1 MESRSCWKC
10 LNSFVGIGTL
20 CSNCQQTEA
29 LQKEGQENRE
39 LQQKIHAENIE
50 RQYQFARIAEQT
62 QLESQRAAARSEQLS
77 VESYTSEQDAYEYGL
92 TYIAEEFGTDSIGKS
107 KDNPDNLQIGVRA
120 NGELTYSITPPYVLP
135 HLLKS
140 FYKGVWE
147 SLWQYKAP
155 SGEFVNNL
163 VFEAG
168 NKIARGLLTSRGSLY
183 KSAEDKRQLGQ
194 TAGWHEGN
202 LFDYEHYDNIHEWPS
217 WQFIVQGYS
226 IEGTE
231 IYLEDSP
238 RDIKEVER
246 GGRQYAIK
254 IETQIN
260 EITGEINYR
269 YPYPFRDET
278 LNMHFRDG
286 VNAGTAQMNSE
297 GLKHKRL
304 TVDVPQIHQTIKS
317 DKIKDYVSLIWYIS
331 IYVTPF
337 LGWWLAWQLT
347 VGWNCFFS
355 MLVYVPLISALNCG
369 LYVIVFGQE
378 DSRFNRFNWYES
390 KTLKARQRLPMLVQ

>member
-1 MESRSCWKC
+1 MESRLCWKC

-29 LQKEGQENRE
+29 LQKESQENRE

-50 RQYQFARIAEQT
+50 RQYQFAQIAERT
-62 QLESQRAAARSEQLS
+62 RLESRRAAARSKQLL

-92 TYIAEEFGTDSIGKS
+92 RYIAEHFGTDSIGKR
-107 KDNPDNLQIGVRA
+107 KDNPHNLQIGVRA
-120 NGELTYSITPPYVLP
+120 NGEFTYSITPPYVLP

-155 SGEFVNNL
+155 SREVVNNL

-168 NKIARGLLTSRGSLY
+168 SKIARGLLTSQGWLF
-183 KSAEDKRQLGQ
+183 KLPEDKRQFSQ

-202 LFDYEHYDNIHEWPS
+202 LFDYKHNLDEWPS

-226 IEGTE
+226 IENAE

-238 RDIKEVER
+238 RDVKEVEG
-246 GGRQYAIK
+246 GGRRYAIL
-254 IETQIN
+254 IEAQIN

-269 YPYPFRDET
+269 YPHPFRDET

-286 VNAGTAQMNSE
+286 VNAGTAQINSE
-297 GLKHKRL
+297 SLKHKRL
-304 TVDVPQIHQTIKS
+304 TVDVPQIHQKIKS
-317 DKIKDYVSLIWYIS
+317 DKIKGYVSLIWFIS
-331 IYVTPF
+331 IYVVPF

-347 VGWNCFFS
+347 DGWNCFFS
-355 MLVYVPLISALNCG
+355 ILVYVPLISALNRG
-369 LYVIVFGQE
+369 LYAIVFGQE
-378 DSRFNRFNWYES
+378 DSRFNQFSWYGS
-390 KTLKARQRLPMLVQ
+390 TTNKARQRLPMLVQ